1 MNRLVHPRTLG
12 LDLRI
17 RIRLLSFTVLAMS
30 VMRAAFAASPGLLL
44 ESPSNYQVVQRQTWS
59 MGEVRVSGRTP
70 NPGTVRIRIRG
81 ESVSGAF
88 DSGMVKAR
96 SDGIDPRFSAVIPV
110 PAGGWYEVTVRSGEG
125 PAPEEEVRIDHVG
138 VGEVFVGAGQSNS
151 TNYGEERQHPVSGRV
166 ATFDGVSWRLA
177 DDPQPGTFDHSGG
190 GSFWPSLGDAL
201 AERLR
206 VPIGF
211 AVTGAGATSV
221 LQWQP
226 RGSTIGIRPTAYGFV
241 REMGTNAWQ
250 CDGVLFEHLARRI
263 ATLGPRGFRAVL
275 WHQGE
280 SDANQPHPVPR
291 RISGP
296 EYTAALETLIQ
307 GQRTLA
313 GWRMPW
319 FVARVS
325 YHVPDDPG
333 SGVIRDA
340 QAEIWRR
347 GIALEGPDTDALQ
360 GDFREANGRGVHFSA
375 KGLRAHGRL
384 WAEKIGAWLDRWR
397 SGKVEKLKS

>member
-1 MNRLVHPRTLG
+1 MKV
-12 LDLRI
+12 
-17 RIRLLSFTVLAMS
+17 
-30 VMRAAFAASPGLLL
+30 
-44 ESPSNYQVVQRQTWS
+44 
-59 MGEVRVSGRTP
+59 
-70 NPGTVRIRIRG
+70 
-81 ESVSGAF
+81 
-88 DSGMVKAR
+88 
-96 SDGIDPRFSAVIPV
+96 
-110 PAGGWYEVTVRSGEG
+110 
-125 PAPEEEVRIDHVG
+125 
-138 VGEVFVGAGQSNS
+138 
-151 TNYGEERQHPVSGRV
+151 
-166 ATFDGVSWRLA
+166 
-177 DDPQPGTFDHSGG
+177 
-190 GSFWPSLGDAL
+190 
-201 AERLR
+201 RLR

-241 REMGTNAWQ
+241 REVGTNLWQ

-263 ATLGPRGFRAVL
+263 AALGPRGFRAVL

-296 EYTAALETLIQ
+296 EYTSALETLIQ

-313 GWRMPW
+313 GWPMPW

-340 QAEIWRR
+340 QAELWRR
-347 GIALEGPDTDALQ
+347 GVALEGPDTDSLQ

-384 WAEKIGAWLDRWR
+384 WAEKMGAWLEGRR